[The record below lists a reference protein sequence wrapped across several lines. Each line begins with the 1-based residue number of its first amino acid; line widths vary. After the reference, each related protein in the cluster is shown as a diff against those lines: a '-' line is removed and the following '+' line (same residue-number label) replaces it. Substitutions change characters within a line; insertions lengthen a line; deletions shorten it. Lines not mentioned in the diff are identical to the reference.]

1 MRISKASV
9 HRPVTTSMAFAIVV
23 LLGGVSLSRLP
34 IDLMPDIT
42 YPVVTIRTNYEN
54 VGPEEIELLI
64 TRPIE
69 EVVASIQGVEEM
81 TSISGEGR
89 SRVRVSFT
97 WGTDLDAAV
106 NDIRAK
112 LDRIRDDLPEEA
124 EQPVVYKFDLSSF
137 PVVYLGI
144 AGQINPVELRR
155 LTDEQV
161 KYRVERVPGVA
172 AADTRGGLRR
182 EIHVSLDKK
191 KLMALDLSVSQVM
204 QALQAE
210 NLNLPAGEV
219 EEGNLE
225 VLIRTQ
231 GEFADVKQIMGTV
244 VLTRGKVPVYLRD
257 FANVSD
263 SYEEI
268 DNIVRINGVPGVRL
282 AVYKR
287 SGSNTVRVAEGVMQE
302 VERINQDMPQI
313 EVSTIFDTSTYIKN
327 SIRNLRNAA
336 LFGGC
341 LAVVILLVFLR
352 NIRSTAIVAAAI
364 PVSIVATF
372 ALMYFCGFTLNIMT
386 FGGLALGV
394 GMLVDNAIVV
404 LENIYRNMES
414 RGDPLAAAVRG
425 SDEVATAIV
434 ASTLTTLAVFLPL
447 IFVRGMAGVMFRQL
461 SFVVSFALFCS
472 LTVALTLV
480 PVLSSKYLKFTA
492 MSYDGEETL
501 SHMAYRISG
510 AFFSAIEDHYCG
522 ILEWALS
529 HRKTVML
536 AAALLFGASLC
547 LVPFVGREFMPASDE
562 GEVRV
567 EAETAVGTQLEVLDR
582 MMQQAERIVAK
593 EVPEAENIL
602 ASVGGGGWRVAGGHT
617 AQIRISLVGEAK
629 RSRSSEQISND
640 LRGKLAQIP
649 GLAVRTRPGT
659 GLFIL
664 RMGSGDADRVS
675 VEVRGYDLDTAK
687 HMALRVK
694 EEVERVDGVTD
705 ARISRDEGRP
715 EEVLHVDR
723 AKAADL
729 GLNVSQIAHAVET
742 YLSGSTATFYREA
755 GDEYRVLVRLK
766 EIDRLRVED
775 VLDMT
780 VTTPS
785 GKAVVLKNVVQM
797 SRRTG
802 PVTIERKDQ
811 ERVVTINA
819 NFTGR
824 DLGSIVA
831 DVRDRLKQVPVPK
844 DFTILFGGE
853 YEEQQKAFRELLL
866 GLGLAVAL
874 VYMVMASQFESY
886 LDPFL
891 VMFSM
896 PLGIIGVLLMMVLT
910 HTTLNVQ
917 SFIGAIMLGGI
928 VVNNAIV
935 LVDYTNLLRRRDKLP
950 LREAV
955 LEGGR
960 RRLRPILMTTLTT
973 CLALIP
979 LAMGLG
985 EGGEVQ
991 APMARV
997 VIGGLLS
1004 SGLITL
1010 VFIPTL
1016 YTIFHDKLRRQS
1028 RGSAKQGVNS

>member
-1 MRISKASV
+1 
-9 HRPVTTSMAFAIVV
+9 MAFAIVV

-69 EVVASIQGVEEM
+69 EVVASIQGVEEI
-81 TSISGEGR
+81 TSISGEGQG
-89 SRVRVSFT
+89 RVRVSFT

-155 LTDEQV
+155 ITDEQV

-172 AADTRGGLRR
+172 AADIRGGLRR
-182 EIHVSLDKK
+182 EIHVAIDKK
-191 KLMALDLSVSQVM
+191 KLMALDLSVNQVM
-204 QALQAE
+204 QALKAE

-257 FANVSD
+257 FASVSD

-287 SGSNTVRVAEGVMQE
+287 SGSNTVRVAEGVMAE
-302 VERINQDMPQI
+302 VERINEDLPQI
-313 EVSTIFDTSTYIKN
+313 EVSTIFDTSTYIRN

-352 NIRSTAIVAAAI
+352 SVRSTAIVAAAI

-372 ALMYFCGFTLNIMT
+372 SLMYFCGFTLNIMT

-461 SFVVSFALFCS
+461 SVVVSFALFCS

-501 SHMAYRISG
+501 SHKAYRISG
-510 AFFSAIEDHYCG
+510 AFFSAIEDHYCE

-536 AAALLFGASLC
+536 AAALLLGASLC

-602 ASVGGGGWRVAGGHT
+602 ARVGGGGWRVRGGHT
-617 AQIRISLVGEAK
+617 ARLRISLVEQAK
-629 RSRSSEQISND
+629 RSRSSEQIAND
-640 LRGKLAQIP
+640 LRGKLAAIP
-649 GLAVRTRPGT
+649 GLTVRTRAGT

-664 RMGSGDADRVS
+664 RMGAGDADRVS

-687 HMALRVK
+687 HLALRVK

-715 EEVLHVDR
+715 EEVLRVDR

-766 EIDRLRVED
+766 EADRLRVED

-780 VTTPS
+780 VTTPA

-831 DVRDRLKQVPVPK
+831 DVRERLKQVPVPK

-853 YEEQQKAFRELLL
+853 YEEQQKAFRELLI
-866 GLGLAVAL
+866 GLALAVAL

-896 PLGIIGVLLMMVLT
+896 PLGIMGVLLMMVLT
-910 HTTLNVQ
+910 RTTLNVQ

-935 LVDYTNLLRRRDKLP
+935 LVDYTNLLRRRDGLP

-973 CLALIP
+973 CLALVP
-979 LAMGLG
+979 LGLGLG

-1016 YTIFHDKLRRQS
+1016 YTIFHDKLRSQS
-1028 RGSAKQGVNS
+1028 GEPGPAETEVQETDGQ